1 MKNSAFDTVMAKA
14 SELAGEMS
22 KNTVKAYKRHW
33 DDFAVMLE
41 DDFVESVADIS
52 RSHVLKYLAD
62 FKRSPSAY
70 NQARSALFKLLKE
83 VSVDEDIPKLQSI
96 LYGVKAAKIPR
107 DAPRLFMTAKELA
120 EVRHALVN
128 DIYYEDVN
136 ERMRNILMYDML
148 RKTLMRIDELMQ
160 LQLKDIDVVNGMLDV
175 RGKGGL
181 EGQDGVRAVTRH
193 IKIRKDLAEQIIDY
207 IDNHRYKCIDEPC
220 RPNLNN
226 PDSIQE
232 GALLFTTRNNE
243 SLKVSTAK
251 KVITHAIKYALG
263 DKKNLRDAGPHAI
276 RRSSASL
283 VYKRTK
289 DIVLVQQML
298 GHANVETTLRY
309 LGVDRKDLAEAF
321 ESID

>member
-1 MKNSAFDTVMAKA
+1 MGNTAFDTVMAKA

-52 RSHVLKYLAD
+52 RSHVLKYLAN
-62 FKRSPSAY
+62 FRRSPSVY
-70 NQARSALFKLLKE
+70 NQARSAIFKLLKE
-83 VSVDEDIPKLQSI
+83 ISVDDDIPKLQSI
-96 LYGVKAAKIPR
+96 LYGIKAAKIPR
-107 DAPRLFMTAKELA
+107 DAPRLFMTTKELA
-120 EVRHALVN
+120 DVRYTLVN

-136 ERMRNILMYDML
+136 ERVRNILMYDML

-181 EGQDGVRAVTRH
+181 EDQDGIRAVTRH
-193 IKIRKDLAEQIIDY
+193 IKIRKDLVDQIIDY
-207 IDNHRYKCIDEPC
+207 VDNHRYQCIGEPC
-220 RPNLNN
+220 RPSLNN

-232 GALLFTTRNNE
+232 GALLFTTRNNKP
-243 SLKVSTAK
+243 LQVGTAK
-251 KVITHAIKYALG
+251 KIITNVIRDAIG
-263 DKKNLRDAGPHAI
+263 DRKNLRDAGPHAI
-276 RRSSASL
+276 RRSSASS

-298 GHANVETTLRY
+298 GHANVDTTLRY